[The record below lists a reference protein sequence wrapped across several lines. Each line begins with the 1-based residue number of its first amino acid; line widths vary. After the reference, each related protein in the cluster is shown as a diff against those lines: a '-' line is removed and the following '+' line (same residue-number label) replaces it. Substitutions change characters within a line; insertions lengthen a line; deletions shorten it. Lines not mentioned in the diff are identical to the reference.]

1 MNGNLVE
8 RYVTTS
14 RVSLPHTSFS
24 CGYSPDRQ
32 LGETGSKT
40 QTTHIYIEPHTNFQ
54 LIMSQQQMQGQPMI
68 ILGDDAQRMKDK
80 SAQEHNIAAA
90 RAVAESVRST
100 LGPKGMDKMLVN
112 NLGDIVIT
120 NDGVTI
126 LEEMDI
132 DNPTAEMVVE
142 VAETQ
147 EDEAG
152 DGTTTAVAIAGEL
165 LGEAEDLLDQD
176 IHPTAIIKGY
186 NMAADQ
192 AREEIDD
199 ISIDIDKDD
208 TETLRQIAETSMTGK
223 GAEQHRDVLSAL
235 TVEGCQ
241 AVTVEADDGSTIVDL
256 AFLKTETQTGR
267 SAGDSELLEG
277 AVVDKDP
284 VHDDMPTDVEDAS
297 CLLVDSALE
306 LEEAE
311 VDTQVSVTDP
321 DQIQDFISQ
330 EEEQLQEL
338 VDRIVA
344 TGADVVFCQKGIDD
358 MVQHYL
364 AKEGILAVRRV
375 MKSDMEF
382 LREVLGAEIVS
393 DLSTATAEHS
403 GAGRIER
410 DTDNELFY
418 VEGSGEDAHGVT
430 LLLRGSTDHVV
441 DELERGVEDALDV
454 VGSAI
459 STGQALPGGGA
470 PEVEVA
476 GRLRE
481 YADSVS
487 GREQLA
493 IEAFA
498 DALEVVPRVLA
509 ENAGIDSI
517 DTLVD
522 LRAAHSEGEERAGL
536 NVFTGEIEDTFEAGV
551 VETPGAKKQ
560 GVVSASE
567 AANLVLKI
575 DDIISAGDLSTEGEE
590 EPGGAGGMGGG
601 MGGMGG
607 GMGGMM

>member
-1 MNGNLVE
+1 
-8 RYVTTS
+8 
-14 RVSLPHTSFS
+14 
-24 CGYSPDRQ
+24 
-32 LGETGSKT
+32 
-40 QTTHIYIEPHTNFQ
+40 
-54 LIMSQQQMQGQPMI
+54 MQGQPMI

-90 RAVAESVRST
+90 QAVAESVRST

-152 DGTTTAVAIAGEL
+152 DGTTTAVAVAGEL
-165 LGEAEDLLDQD
+165 LSEAEDLLEQD
-176 IHPTAIIKGY
+176 IHPTAIIAGF
-186 NMAADQ
+186 NMAASQ

-199 ISIDIDKDD
+199 IAIDVEQDD
-208 TETLRQIAETSMTGK
+208 DETLRQIAQTSMTGK
-223 GAEQHRDVLSAL
+223 GAEQYKEQLSKLIVDAA
-235 TVEGCQ
+235 Q

-256 AFLKTETQTGR
+256 AFVKTTTQTGR
-267 SAGDSELLEG
+267 SAGDSELLQG
-277 AVVDKDP
+277 AVIDKDP
-284 VHDDMPTDVEDAS
+284 THEDMPTDVEDGKF
-297 CLLVDSALE
+297 LLVDTPLE
-306 LEEAE
+306 LDEAE
-311 VDTQVSVTDP
+311 ADTQVSVTDP

-330 EEEQLQEL
+330 EEEEL
-338 VDRIVA
+338 REMVDQIVA
-344 TGADVVFCQKGIDD
+344 TGADVVFCQRGIDD

-375 MKSDMEF
+375 MKSNMEF
-382 LREVLGAEIVS
+382 LREVLGAQIVS
-393 DLSTATAEHS
+393 TLETASEGDLGHGSIT
-403 GAGRIER
+403 R
-410 DTDNELFY
+410 DESEELFY
-418 VEGSGEDAHGVT
+418 VEGSGEETHGVT

-476 GRLRE
+476 ARLRE

-522 LRAAHSEGEERAGL
+522 LRAAHSEGQERAGL
-536 NVFTGEIEDTFEAGV
+536 NVYTGDIEDTFESGV

-560 GVVSASE
+560 AVVSASE

-590 EPGGAGGMGGG
+590 DAGGPGGGMGGG

>member
-1 MNGNLVE
+1 
-8 RYVTTS
+8 
-14 RVSLPHTSFS
+14 
-24 CGYSPDRQ
+24 
-32 LGETGSKT
+32 
-40 QTTHIYIEPHTNFQ
+40 
-54 LIMSQQQMQGQPMI
+54 MSQQQMQGQPMI
-68 ILGDDAQRMKDK
+68 ILGEDAQRMKDK

-223 GAEQHRDVLSAL
+223 GAEQHKDVLSAL
-235 TVEGCQ
+235 TVESCQ

-256 AFLKTETQTGR
+256 AFLKTETQTGH

-382 LREVLGAEIVS
+382 LREVLGADIVS
-393 DLSTATAEHS
+393 DLSTASADDLGHGSVT
-403 GAGRIER
+403 R
-410 DTDNELFY
+410 DGDEGLFY
-418 VEGSGEDAHGVT
+418 VEGAGDGTHGVT
-430 LLLRGSTDHVV
+430 LLLRGSTEHVV

-476 GRLRE
+476 ARLRE

-522 LRAAHSEGEERAGL
+522 LRAAHSEGEQRAGL
-536 NVFTGEIEDTFEAGV
+536 NVVSGEIEDTFEAGV
-551 VETPGAKKQ
+551 IETPGAKKQ
-560 GVVSASE
+560 GVASASE

-590 EPGGAGGMGGG
+590 EPGGP
-601 MGGMGG
+601 GG